1 MREII
6 VTQEKWDEVNA
17 GNKALLKELNLTLRQ
32 EGRSKSTIEA
42 YMGNCKRFLV
52 WVLDYADNRSILEL
66 KKKDFRNYS
75 LYLKEEA
82 GVSTASH
89 NSYVSAV
96 KNWCERLEDDDDTEY
111 VNACRKIKGVKIERV
126 RKITFLTDGE
136 VERLYRELIRRKK
149 YEKALFLALAYDS
162 TARRSELMQ
171 VEKEG
176 FEDLARNYTNSVTKK
191 GGKKEVM
198 IYFDRTKEAA
208 ALYFAQRGKDD
219 NPSLWTTYRG
229 KARTTDNANSWCTQ
243 MSKIL
248 SEIEGRKIFFT
259 PHAIRHSAIENLTEG
274 QHYKCEIKRIPYD
287 IQAVSKLASH
297 ASTDMTQYYKK
308 DKGMRSVESA
318 FGITIN

>member
-1 MREII
+1 MREI
-6 VTQEKWDEVNA
+6 VTVEKWDQVNA
-17 GNKALLKELNLTLRQ
+17 ESKALLKELHLTLRQ

-52 WVLDYADNRSILEL
+52 WALDNAENRSVLEL

-75 LYLKEEA
+75 LYLREEA

-96 KNWCERLEDDDDTEY
+96 KNWCERLEDDDETEY
-111 VNACRKIKGVKIERV
+111 MNACRKIKGVKIERV

-136 VERLYRELIRRKK
+136 IEHLYKELIRRKK
-149 YEKALFLALAYDS
+149 YEKAMFLALAYDS
-162 TARRSELMQ
+162 TARRAELMQ

-176 FEDLARNYTNSVTKK
+176 FLDPTKNHTNEVTKK
-191 GGKKEVM
+191 GGKKEVL
-198 IYFDRTKEAA
+198 IYFDRSKEAA
-208 ALYFAQRGKDD
+208 ALYLAHRGEDD
-219 NPSLWTTYRG
+219 NPLLWTTYRG
-229 KARTTDNANSWCTQ
+229 QPRTPDNANSWCAQ
-243 MSKIL
+243 MSEIL
-248 SEIEGRKIFFT
+248 SELEGRKISFT

-274 QHYKCEIKRIPYD
+274 SHYKCEVKRIPYD

-308 DKGMRSVESA
+308 DKGLKSIESA
-318 FGITIN
+318 FGVKVS